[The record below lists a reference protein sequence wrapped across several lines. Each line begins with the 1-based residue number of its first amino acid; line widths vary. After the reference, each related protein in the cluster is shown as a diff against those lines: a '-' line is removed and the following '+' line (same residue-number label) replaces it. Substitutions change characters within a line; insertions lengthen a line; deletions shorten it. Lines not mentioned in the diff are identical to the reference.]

1 MICESVRC
9 RTRITG
15 PTGARYESSTDYG
28 MGRGGCQGT
37 TSMPRIF
44 IVAMHYVY
52 VKHDPERLDRLYGPA
67 EASDR
72 ARASKCLAHQIRRS
86 VPVMA
91 APVMVLELMLRQAAA
106 AIDKAGGYRACA
118 YSPRAQPSLV
128 GSTCTVG
135 EPAPPATP

>member
-1 MICESVRC
+1 MIASVRF
-9 RTRITG
+9 
-15 PTGARYESSTDYG
+15 
-28 MGRGGCQGT
+28 
-37 TSMPRIF
+37 PRAI
-44 IVAMHYVY
+44 
-52 VKHDPERLDRLYGPA
+52 DPETYGNCGSPKHFC
-67 EASDR
+67 D
-72 ARASKCLAHQIRRS
+72 AHQIRRS

>member
-1 MICESVRC
+1 M
-9 RTRITG
+9 
-15 PTGARYESSTDYG
+15 PDY
-28 MGRGGCQGT
+28 
-37 TSMPRIF
+37 
-44 IVAMHYVY
+44 
-52 VKHDPERLDRLYGPA
+52 
-67 EASDR
+67 
-72 ARASKCLAHQIRRS
+72 ARACRPPDYAPNYAIMPSIMSPSPKHFWGAHQRRRS

-118 YSPRAQPSLV
+118 CSPLAQPSLV

>member
-1 MICESVRC
+1 MS
-9 RTRITG
+9 
-15 PTGARYESSTDYG
+15 PS
-28 MGRGGCQGT
+28 
-37 TSMPRIF
+37 PKLLP
-44 IVAMHYVY
+44 
-52 VKHDPERLDRLYGPA
+52 KHFFWG
-67 EASDR
+67 
-72 ARASKCLAHQIRRS
+72 AHQIRRS

-118 YSPRAQPSLV
+118 YSPLAQPSLV

>member
-1 MICESVRC
+1 MANRSARSMSPSPKHFCE
-9 RTRITG
+9 
-15 PTGARYESSTDYG
+15 
-28 MGRGGCQGT
+28 
-37 TSMPRIF
+37 
-44 IVAMHYVY
+44 
-52 VKHDPERLDRLYGPA
+52 
-67 EASDR
+67 
-72 ARASKCLAHQIRRS
+72 AHQIRRS

-118 YSPRAQPSLV
+118 CSPLAQPSLV

>member
-1 MICESVRC
+1 MVGTLPVAIDTVVYLYRAS
-9 RTRITG
+9 
-15 PTGARYESSTDYG
+15 GARVGLMSPS
-28 MGRGGCQGT
+28 
-37 TSMPRIF
+37 P
-44 IVAMHYVY
+44 
-52 VKHDPERLDRLYGPA
+52 KHFCG
-67 EASDR
+67 
-72 ARASKCLAHQIRRS
+72 AHQIRRS

-118 YSPRAQPSLV
+118 YSPLAQPSLV